1 MSASPQVVLQNLLM
15 CMVCFYSLYYVVV
28 SLCIGLL
35 RYAQI
40 LHLLQGMKC
49 KWERE
54 CLPRVVPWRVSR
66 VHEINSLL
74 APFDYTTQP
83 SWQNPK
89 YLGEWH

>member
-40 LHLLQGMKC
+40 LHL
-49 KWERE
+49 
-54 CLPRVVPWRVSR
+54 PSR
-66 VHEINSLL
+66 NEVQMG
-74 APFDYTTQP
+74 A
-83 SWQNPK
+83 
-89 YLGEWH
+89 